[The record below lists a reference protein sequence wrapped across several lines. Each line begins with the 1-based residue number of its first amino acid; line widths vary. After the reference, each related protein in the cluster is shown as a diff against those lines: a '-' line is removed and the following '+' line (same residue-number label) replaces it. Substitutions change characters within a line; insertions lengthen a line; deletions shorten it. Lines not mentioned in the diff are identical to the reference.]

1 MLLCPNSPQTSSQ
14 SRQEVLRTYCPN
26 IYCDIHRQGRSS
38 SILMNK
44 TCTNDLLK
52 VFVIHGQDNS
62 WLTWNINA
70 QWKNL
75 HILFNN
81 HKLSCTLSA
90 ALGVKTSAYFLNRKM
105 PIKVK
110 FKSFFFWPLNHMILY
125 LRHIHNVKLQVLKRV
140 IFRNSTF
147 CQKVTVHKDRKS
159 PS

>member
-1 MLLCPNSPQTSSQ
+1 MLFYSALDLNNQKILCLLSIYEFERKLGFWTT
-14 SRQEVLRTYCPN
+14 LAYCPN
-26 IYCDIHRQGRSS
+26 IYCDIYRQGRSS

-110 FKSFFFWPLNHMILY
+110 FKCCFGFFGLWI
-125 LRHIHNVKLQVLKRV
+125 IW
-140 IFRNSTF
+140 F
-147 CQKVTVHKDRKS
+147 CI
-159 PS
+159 

>member
-1 MLLCPNSPQTSSQ
+1 MQRILQEIMKKKIILGTSDAWSMSCLSQGPSIWYWRLLG
-14 SRQEVLRTYCPN
+14 LRAYCLN
-26 IYCDIHRQGRSS
+26 IYCDIYRQGRNS

-110 FKSFFFWPLNHMILY
+110 FKCCFVFFCLWIIWFCIY
-125 LRHIHNVKLQVLKRV
+125 LRH
-140 IFRNSTF
+140 TP
-147 CQKVTVHKDRKS
+147 S
-159 PS
+159 P

>member
-1 MLLCPNSPQTSSQ
+1 MNQSGPAGPVRQIWLSGPVRSGNSYAQFGRALAQTAHKTVQQ
-14 SRQEVLRTYCPN
+14 SRQQVLRAYCPN
-26 IYCDIHRQGRSS
+26 IYCDIYRQGRSS

-110 FKSFFFWPLNHMILY
+110 FKCCFGFFGLWI
-125 LRHIHNVKLQVLKRV
+125 IW
-140 IFRNSTF
+140 F
-147 CQKVTVHKDRKS
+147 CI
-159 PS
+159 

>member
-1 MLLCPNSPQTSSQ
+1 MIS
-14 SRQEVLRTYCPN
+14 
-26 IYCDIHRQGRSS
+26 RQGRNS

-110 FKSFFFWPLNHMILY
+110 FKCCSGFFWPLNHMILY
-125 LRHIHNVKLQVLKRV
+125 LRQEKHNCSDLLLAKTVLLIEKNFWNSRPSALNLQN
-140 IFRNSTF
+140 FSD
-147 CQKVTVHKDRKS
+147 H
-159 PS
+159 

>member
-1 MLLCPNSPQTSSQ
+1 MSCLSQGPSILYWRLLD
-14 SRQEVLRTYCPN
+14 LRAYCLN
-26 IYCDIHRQGRSS
+26 IYCDIYRQGRNS

-110 FKSFFFWPLNHMILY
+110 FKCCFVFFLPLNHMILY
-125 LRHIHNVKLQVLKRV
+125 LPKTYTKSLTWIHLMQISLTHIFKKFPFL
-140 IFRNSTF
+140 T
-147 CQKVTVHKDRKS
+147 
-159 PS
+159 